1 MPLKPENSGP
11 SVDVKREYRQDER
24 KLERHGDA
32 DGGPARD
39 PRDIRPKS
47 VVRQR
52 QRQNGLGVLPDARFG
67 LDRIVKFGIV
77 DEYGR
82 RMNATV
88 RLRFIIF
95 CAQRPFQRD
104 EAEETRGDKD

>member
-1 MPLKPENSGP
+1 M
-11 SVDVKREYRQDER
+11 KREDRQEKR
-24 KLERHGDA
+24 KLERNGGA

-39 PRDIRPKS
+39 PRDVRPKS

-77 DEYGR
+77 DEHGR
-82 RMNATV
+82 RMNAPFH
-88 RLRFIIF
+88 LRFILSKIILR
-95 CAQRPFQRD
+95 AQRPLQCD
-104 EAEETRGDKD
+104 DAEETRGYKD